1 MRISSSTVQSASEHL
16 LEKTSVSSERLDIW
30 TGERAAKG
38 PQQQEEEP
46 SVIVDLRF
54 KDGGHKMAGSRQTSG
69 VSANSDS
76 TDDNLD
82 VKLRLIESFIY
93 AMTGKRIKLKQ
104 PSLDGETVSSGT
116 PIQSAATGAGA
127 VGWGVAYDSFESY
140 QENEQVRYSSSGN
153 VLTSDGRSI
162 SFSLDFAMSR
172 SYYEQNSLSIRL
184 GDAARM
190 DPLVIAYNGTGPQLS
205 KEKYSFDLNGDGTA
219 EQISFAMGGS
229 GFLAFDKNGDGVI
242 SDGTELF
249 GTQSGNGFADL
260 QAYDADK
267 NGWIDE
273 SDPVFSKL
281 SVLTLKNDGSRTMF
295 SLGDAGVGAICLHE
309 TATQFEFTDGHT
321 SDGMMR
327 ASSVFLREDGTAG
340 TIHHIDLAI

>member
-1 MRISSSTVQSASEHL
+1 MRISNYTMQSGSEHL

-30 TGERAAKG
+30 TGERGAKG
-38 PQQQEEEP
+38 APQEP
-46 SVIVDLRF
+46 SVTVELRF
-54 KDGGHKMAGSRQTSG
+54 KDGGYKTAGSGR
-69 VSANSDS
+69 
-76 TDDNLD
+76 TDGLAAENENAEDELD
-82 VKLRLIESFIY
+82 VKLRLIESFVY
-93 AMTGKRIKLKQ
+93 VLTGKRIKLRQ
-104 PSLDGETVSSGT
+104 PSFDSESGSSDMPVQPVSIGT
-116 PIQSAATGAGA
+116 GSA
-127 VGWGVAYDSFESY
+127 GWGVAYDSFRSY
-140 QENEQVRYSSSGN
+140 EENEQMRYSSSGN

-162 SFSLDFAMSR
+162 SFNLDFSMSR

-184 GDAARM
+184 GDAVRM
-190 DPLVIAYNGTGPQLS
+190 DPLVIAYSGTGPRLS
-205 KEKYSFDLNGDGTA
+205 KEKYAFDLNGDGTA

-229 GFLAFDKNGDGVI
+229 GFLTFDKDGDGMI

-260 QAYDADK
+260 RAYDADK

-273 SDPVFSKL
+273 SDPVFSML
-281 SVLTLKNDGSRTMF
+281 SVFTLGDDGNRTMF
-295 SLGDAGVGAICLHE
+295 SLGDAGVGAIFLQE
-309 TATQFEFTDGHT
+309 TASQFEFTDGRT